1 MRSFGFDQRQ
11 ENSSTDTVRV
21 PSLSSASLAA
31 SQSHQPPAAHE
42 TRASAASTATSE
54 RKVAV
59 LGPTLRFKGELSAE
73 EDFILQGRIEGSIN
87 HTQSVTIGGDGAV
100 VGNIYA
106 RAIVIDG
113 NVEGDLHGVESVTV
127 HETGRV
133 VGNIFAPR
141 VGLVDGATFNGRIDM
156 SGSSNASQAS
166 ASSNAA
172 GKKRVESPTI
182 TPGQPLSA
190 EETEKVLGNK

>member
-11 ENSSTDTVRV
+11 ETGGDTVRV
-21 PSLSSASLAA
+21 PSLSSMPVSQTSPSTSSSASHAAESPSKAA
-31 SQSHQPPAAHE
+31 SPD
-42 TRASAASTATSE
+42 
-54 RKVAV
+54 RKIAV

-87 HTQSVTIGGDGAV
+87 HTQSVTIGTDGSV

-106 RAIVIDG
+106 RVVVVDG
-113 NVEGDLHGVESVTV
+113 SVEGDLHGVESVVV

-141 VGLVDGATFNGRIDM
+141 VGLVDGAVFNGRIDM
-156 SGSSNASQAS
+156 TATGASQA
-166 ASSNAA
+166 ASSPAA
-172 GKKRVESPTI
+172 KKRVDSPTI
-182 TPGQPLSA
+182 SPGLPLSA
-190 EETEKVLGNK
+190 EETEKVLGQK